1 MKPITPI
8 AVGLI
13 WHEGRLVVGRRSAEQ
28 TLGGYDEFPGGKC
41 EPGEEPSSAV
51 IRECFEETGLRVTLI
66 GPRDASTYELE
77 KTILELSF
85 FDLKLMPGAT
95 NPSPPFAWWS
105 VEETLA
111 GNFPPANAGV
121 LESIRKTPGPWRA
134 T

>member
-77 KTILELSF
+77 KTIL
-85 FDLKLMPGAT
+85 
-95 NPSPPFAWWS
+95 
-105 VEETLA
+105 
-111 GNFPPANAGV
+111 
-121 LESIRKTPGPWRA
+121 
-134 T
+134 